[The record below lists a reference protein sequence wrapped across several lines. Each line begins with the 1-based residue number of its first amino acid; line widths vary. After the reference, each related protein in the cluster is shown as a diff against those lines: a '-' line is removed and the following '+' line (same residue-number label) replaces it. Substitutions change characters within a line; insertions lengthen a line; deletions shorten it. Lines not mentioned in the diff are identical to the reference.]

1 MLTVNKQMNQESQ
14 HISPAKILVVEDE
27 LIVAKNLTRSLE
39 KQGYEVMG
47 VASSGK
53 LAIQKATETHPN
65 LVLMDITLQ
74 GDLDGIETAQIINS
88 QLHIP
93 IIYMTAHAD
102 DSTLDRAK
110 KTGPY
115 GYLVKP
121 FKPQDTKTTIEMAL
135 AKHSAD
141 QTREATLL
149 EEKELNN
156 LKTRFLSMAAHDL
169 RTPLTAIAG
178 SAELLNLYSQKGSF
192 EQKGEKYFHRI
203 QTSVDCMKQ
212 ILEDLSIL
220 GKSQLAQLPFNPVP
234 VEIVAFCQ
242 DLVDEFQTI
251 SQCQILLIK
260 ERKSISGQMD
270 IHGLRHILMNLL
282 SNAIKYS
289 PNEEAIEFILTCQ
302 NQTAI
307 FIIKDQG
314 IGIPQEDLE
323 HLFEPFRR
331 AKNVGKVKGSGLGLA
346 IVKQFVDLHKGTIKV
361 ESKTGQ
367 GTTLTLTMP
376 LIVS

>member
-1 MLTVNKQMNQESQ
+1 MNQERQ
-14 HISPAKILVVEDE
+14 HTSPAKILVVEDE

-39 KQGYEVMG
+39 KQGYHVTG

-53 LAIQKATETHPN
+53 LAIEKARETQPN

-74 GDLDGIETAQIINS
+74 GDLDGIETAEIISS

-110 KTGPY
+110 RTGPY

-141 QTREATLL
+141 QQRETILL
-149 EEKELNN
+149 EEKELNT

-178 SAELLNLYSQKGSF
+178 SAELLNLYSQKGDF
-192 EQKGEKYFHRI
+192 KQKGEKCFHRI
-203 QTSVDCMKQ
+203 QTSVDCMNQ
-212 ILEDLSIL
+212 MLEDLSIL
-220 GKSQLAQLPFNPVP
+220 GESQLAQLPFNPVS
-234 VEIVAFCQ
+234 VDIVAFCQ
-242 DLVDEFQTI
+242 DLVNEFQTI
-251 SQCQILLIK
+251 SQAQIIFI
-260 ERKSISGQMD
+260 EDRKNIQGQMD
-270 IHGLRHILMNLL
+270 IQGLRHILMNLL

-289 PNEEAIEFILTCQ
+289 PDEDTIEFTLTSE
-302 NQTAI
+302 NKTAI
-307 FIIKDQG
+307 FVIKDQG

-323 HLFEPFRR
+323 RLFEPFCR

-361 ESKTGQ
+361 ESQIGQ

-376 LIVS
+376 LIASS